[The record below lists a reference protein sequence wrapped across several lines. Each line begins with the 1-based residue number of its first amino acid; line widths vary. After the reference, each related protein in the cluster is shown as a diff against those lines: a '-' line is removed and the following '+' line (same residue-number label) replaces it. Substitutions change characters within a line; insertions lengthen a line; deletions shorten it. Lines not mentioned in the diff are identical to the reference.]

1 MGEQALNEYPTSSR
15 LNPGLGGVDR
25 PKKLEVANQTIEDPI
40 LDFIRNVFPENIVQ
54 AWTGKSQTEL
64 EYPRR
69 TNQTSTI
76 KEDDKL
82 TWNFIQKWSPGANFV
97 GLIAASLVPTSV
109 LISRESFS

>member
-54 AWTGKSQTEL
+54 A
-64 EYPRR
+64 
-69 TNQTSTI
+69 
-76 KEDDKL
+76 
-82 TWNFIQKWSPGANFV
+82 
-97 GLIAASLVPTSV
+97 
-109 LISRESFS
+109 